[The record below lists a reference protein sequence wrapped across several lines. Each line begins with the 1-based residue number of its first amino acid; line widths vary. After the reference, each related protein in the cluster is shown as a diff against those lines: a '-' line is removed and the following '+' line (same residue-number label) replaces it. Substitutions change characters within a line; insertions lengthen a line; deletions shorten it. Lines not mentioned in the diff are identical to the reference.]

1 MGILSGNSANEPL
14 HVGEITRI
22 WAYLLSTNG
31 LLRLYETFINHAGDT
46 ELKREIQDLM
56 RTMQDETKQLSK
68 LLKENGVALP
78 PTTPERPLANAED
91 IPVGGRLLDPEIAS
105 TVGMNL
111 GQGMVSCSM
120 VMGQCLREDVALIV
134 WSVSRF
140 KSSRGHEV
148 ASNDEGKGRGHCT
161 TTLSSNDTFYKI
173 NASIKIIQLDG
184 LFFMKL
190 K

>member
-14 HVGEITRI
+14 HVGEITGI

-91 IPVGGRLLDPEIAS
+91 IPVGARLLDPEIAS

-120 VMGQCLREDVALIV
+120 VMGQCLREDVALMFGQFHASKALAGMKWLRMMKEKAWVIV
-134 WSVSRF
+134 PPLYPQ
-140 KSSRGHEV
+140 
-148 ASNDEGKGRGHCT
+148 T
-161 TTLSSNDTFYKI
+161 TPSTK
-173 NASIKIIQLDG
+173 
-184 LFFMKL
+184 
-190 K
+190 